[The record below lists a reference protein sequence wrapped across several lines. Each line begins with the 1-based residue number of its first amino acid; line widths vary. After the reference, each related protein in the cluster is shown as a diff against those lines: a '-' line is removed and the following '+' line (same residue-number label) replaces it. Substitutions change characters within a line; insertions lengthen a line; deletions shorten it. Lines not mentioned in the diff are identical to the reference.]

1 MCAFVNFSPC
11 CGSDEYV
18 VGASLGKEK
27 EGGRKGEMI
36 KAVMRDRKEDLKKV
50 WQKKHEKQ

>member
-1 MCAFVNFSPC
+1 MRFVNFSPC

-50 WQKKHEKQ
+50 SQKKHEK

>member
-1 MCAFVNFSPC
+1 MRFVNFSPC

-36 KAVMRDRKEDLKKV
+36 KAVMKRVRGFKKRIA
-50 WQKKHEKQ
+50 EKT